1 MMDADEDKDN
11 TLIHQSTVVN
21 TMVDISL
28 ETLSVEDWLTIQSV
42 RSSFSLNFPSG
53 NIQCPHAD
61 ALDRVSALISWSH
74 FINTLSLSFINFLR
88 RIDEFESLHADDRFI
103 LIKYNLF
110 AILPICKS
118 YNYQPTNDCC
128 SPDNN
133 EEAEK
138 HRRFYMLCGDSTGIR
153 QSFVDLVLLL
163 VEATGQDATLLSLLL
178 PVLIFSHGLSMN
190 EDEPPLKDPLAVYRA
205 QSHYTR
211 ILWNYLIIKCGE
223 ALAPK
228 HFTRLLTV
236 IIQIQSATKTLRD
249 FFRFQCMI
257 SNTVDKMAPL
267 IQTVLQ
273 IS

>member
-1 MMDADEDKDN
+1 MDVDEDKDN

-110 AILPICKS
+110 AVLPIYKS
-118 YNYQPTNDCC
+118 YYQRPTNDWC
-128 SPDNN
+128 SHDNN
-133 EEAEK
+133 EEAQK
-138 HRRFYMLCGDSTGIR
+138 YRRFYMLCGDSTGVR
-153 QSFVDLVLLL
+153 QSFIDLVLLL

-178 PVLIFSHGLSMN
+178 PVLIFSPGLSMN
-190 EDEPPLKDPLAVYRA
+190 EEQPPLKDALAVHRA

-211 ILWNYLIIKCGE
+211 ILWNYLVIKCGE
-223 ALAPK
+223 VLAYK
-228 HFTRLLTV
+228 YFTRLLTV
-236 IIQIQSATKTLRD
+236 IVHIQSSSKIFRD
-249 FFRFQCMI
+249 FFRVQFPI
-257 SNTVDKMAPL
+257 SNTVDKIAPL
-267 IQTVLQ
+267 LQTILQ